1 MDKDGNKTGG
11 RKRGALNKS
20 TQDIKAL
27 ASKYGPAVIT
37 ELARLATDAVN
48 EQTRVSAC
56 KEILDRIYGKASQVI
71 EHGGKHSS
79 PIEISNVTDMEIARR
94 AAFVLARADLKMNS

>member
-11 RKRGALNKS
+11 RLKGAFNKS

-27 ASKYGPAVIT
+27 ASEYGPAVIT

-56 KEILDRIYGKASQVI
+56 KEILDRVYGKPSQVI
-71 EHGGKHSS
+71 EHGGKHGS
-79 PIEISNVTDMEIARR
+79 PIELSNITNMELARR
-94 AAFVLARADLKMNS
+94 AAFMLTRAALEQDS

>member
-11 RKRGALNKS
+11 RQKGALNKS

-27 ASKYGPAVIT
+27 ASEYGPAVIT
-37 ELARLATDAVN
+37 ELARLATEAVH

-71 EHGGKHSS
+71 EHGGKHGS
-79 PIEISNVTDMEIARR
+79 PIELSNVTNMDLARR
-94 AAFVLARADLKMNS
+94 AAFVLARADLEMNS